1 MESNFSFK
9 LSKFQG
15 IRVYHWQPLILR
27 ANHVSQNAF
36 FLYSVG
42 TSEFAMQ
49 KKSDMRKM
57 TLSKSMKKS
66 RLRGQN
72 FFLAQRFPFSPGG
85 SRAARNFFQRGLQ
98 TSFPTQ
104 DFGRFEEIQCV
115 PVCLCIRKS
124 PPCQWLYQWLCP
136 AYAIVLPPPHPN
148 PSPPWSP
155 VPCLNSRW

>member
-1 MESNFSFK
+1 MCIIGSHSFCVQTMSLK
-9 LSKFQG
+9 TPSFFILLA
-15 IRVYHWQPLILR
+15 PL
-27 ANHVSQNAF
+27 NSQCK
-36 FLYSVG
+36 
-42 TSEFAMQ
+42 

>member
-85 SRAARNFFQRGLQ
+85 SRAARNFFKEVLKPHSRLKILG
-98 TSFPTQ
+98 

-115 PVCLCIRKS
+115 PVRLCIRKS
-124 PPCQWLYQWLCP
+124 PPRTMPKAMPSLCP
-136 AYAIVLPPPHPN
+136 CST
-148 PSPPWSP
+148 SP
-155 VPCLNSRW
+155 